1 MRYFVVS
8 SEHRMTIPSA
18 LSSINISLFF
28 KCFNNLSISQLLFK
42 WDEKVSFPHK
52 PRCAINTTTA
62 VLRKHLNKLTDT
74 EWEELLLLTV
84 SGMIFSLEK
93 DPVIYIYMYR

>member
-1 MRYFVVS
+1 M
-8 SEHRMTIPSA
+8 
-18 LSSINISLFF
+18 
-28 KCFNNLSISQLLFK
+28 
-42 WDEKVSFPHK
+42 SFPHK